1 VSKILG
7 GELVEVVDFSS
18 AVRGREGV
26 MYPLAHWRT
35 EEVDLDFVMD
45 VGDSELVVAPDL
57 TMLSGAKGGALWVI
71 GITILVD
78 AVFLYFTLKSMD
90 MQPDYVMDGIALG
103 FILIS
108 IPFCV
113 WILRSV
119 RYKSR
124 IEPVLFNREDG
135 TVKHYG
141 ADRVTTLDWANL
153 KPFIRIVRAVGAAG
167 GAQVQLLI
175 LAEFDSTSRRVGRE
189 VVVGRGDIVSA
200 GSLRYGFLEAYMGKT
215 LEALPAFRLA
225 SLHMSWMQRIA
236 SSIWMVPVLGASWVG
251 ERPWSGWI
259 ALGTIINT
267 VIALPLLAAEIV
279 AAKIS
284 LGPRG
289 EAALGP
295 WKKRFAALPEDSKL
309 RTLARHRGGMFAPAR
324 RWLFASIAI
333 GCVFWLAVGAFWVM
347 LITSKTS

>member
-1 VSKILG
+1 MKEIVANESV
-7 GELVEVVDFSS
+7 ELIDFSS
-18 AVRGREGV
+18 PVRGREGV
-26 MYPLAHWRT
+26 MYPLKHWRP

-45 VGDSELVVAPDL
+45 IGERELVVAPNL
-57 TMLSGAKGGALWVI
+57 TMLSGAKGGALWMIGVI
-71 GITILVD
+71 LLVD
-78 AVFLYFTLKSMD
+78 AVFMHIMIKFIALHN
-90 MQPDYVMDGIALG
+90 DYVAAAIPGA
-103 FILIS
+103 FICIS
-108 IPFCV
+108 IPFCI
-113 WILRSV
+113 WILSSI

-124 IEPVLFNREDG
+124 IEPVLFNRADG
-135 TVKHYG
+135 TVSHYG
-141 ADRVTTLDWANL
+141 ADRVTTLDWVNL
-153 KPFIRIVRAVGAAG
+153 KPFIRIVWAVGTAG

-175 LAEFDSTSRRVGRE
+175 LAEFESTSRTVGRE
-189 VVVGRGDIVSA
+189 VVVGRGDVVSA
-200 GSLRYGFLEAYMGKT
+200 GSLRYGFFEAYMGKT

-236 SSIWMVPVLGASWVG
+236 SSIWMVPALGASWLG

-267 VIALPLLAAEIV
+267 VIALPLLAAEIA

-333 GCVFWLAVGAFWVM
+333 GCAFWLAVGAFWVM
-347 LITSKTS
+347 LIISKTS

>member
-1 VSKILG
+1 
-7 GELVEVVDFSS
+7 
-18 AVRGREGV
+18 

-175 LAEFDSTSRRVGRE
+175 LAEFDSTSRRLEGR
-189 VVVGRGDIVSA
+189 
-200 GSLRYGFLEAYMGKT
+200 L
-215 LEALPAFRLA
+215 
-225 SLHMSWMQRIA
+225 
-236 SSIWMVPVLGASWVG
+236 
-251 ERPWSGWI
+251 
-259 ALGTIINT
+259 
-267 VIALPLLAAEIV
+267 
-279 AAKIS
+279 
-284 LGPRG
+284 
-289 EAALGP
+289 
-295 WKKRFAALPEDSKL
+295 
-309 RTLARHRGGMFAPAR
+309 
-324 RWLFASIAI
+324 
-333 GCVFWLAVGAFWVM
+333 
-347 LITSKTS
+347 